1 MNNVKIQTFN
11 VTKVMF
17 FRVWLI
23 ILQPF
28 LKLRNKELD
37 LLASLLY
44 HRHLISIEV
53 KNKDMLDELLFSV
66 KIKKKIMKEL
76 GIPEYAY
83 NNLLST
89 LRKKGIILDKT
100 ITRQIIP
107 VIEGELT
114 NFKLLYDI
122 NVKD

>member
-44 HRHLISIEV
+44 HRHLISIDV